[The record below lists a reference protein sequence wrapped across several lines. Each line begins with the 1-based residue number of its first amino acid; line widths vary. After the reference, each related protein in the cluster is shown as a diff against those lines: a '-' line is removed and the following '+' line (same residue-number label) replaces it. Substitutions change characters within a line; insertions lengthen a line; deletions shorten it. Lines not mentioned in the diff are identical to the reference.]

1 MQEKLNLQKI
11 KDVCSKIGIIHCPER
26 EEIQNETYEDL
37 EETWGYKSID
47 FVNVG
52 GNKSE
57 I

>member
-1 MQEKLNLQKI
+1 MQERINLQKI
-11 KDVCSKIGIIHCPER
+11 KEICSKMGVVHCPER
-26 EEIQNETYEDL
+26 EEIQNETYEEL